1 MKGES
6 ITAPCLLCFRKGFV
20 FVCGCSADVAHSRQ
34 FADVQLPVLMRGI
47 VAEECDGD
55 FLFTHLRSPVFLTC
69 AGRCDNI
76 AAVGCAPLR
85 VATLAHFSIYR
96 KKERK

>member
-1 MKGES
+1 MNDERGVDYGS
-6 ITAPCLLCFRKGFV
+6 LFLCLPKGFV
-20 FVCGCSADVAHSRQ
+20 FVSGGAAGAVSAAKTTESAGGRKSECPLCSLAA
-34 FADVQLPVLMRGI
+34 A
-47 VAEECDGD
+47 
-55 FLFTHLRSPVFLTC
+55 VFLTC